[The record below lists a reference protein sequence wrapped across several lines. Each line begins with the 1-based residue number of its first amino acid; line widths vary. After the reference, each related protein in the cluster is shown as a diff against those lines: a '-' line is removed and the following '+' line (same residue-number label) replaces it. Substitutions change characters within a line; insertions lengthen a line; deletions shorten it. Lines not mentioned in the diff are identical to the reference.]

1 MPKKNPAQSY
11 DSYEVITQEDP
22 ETGDMLI
29 PIPPHLLKELGW
41 KEGDM
46 VNAENYYRHCISLPM
61 YPTLTDDEQ
70 NFVIE
75 KIEKFYN

>member
-1 MPKKNPAQSY
+1 MPKKNPAQNY

-41 KEGDM
+41 KEGDD
-46 VNAENYYRHCISLPM
+46 IDFSI
-61 YPTLTDDEQ
+61 DD
-70 NFVIE
+70 NGRIVLK
-75 KIEKFYN
+75 KI

>member
-29 PIPPHLLKELGW
+29 PLPPQLLKDLGW
-41 KEGDM
+41 KEGDD
-46 VNAENYYRHCISLPM
+46 VDFSI
-61 YPTLTDDEQ
+61 DDKGRI
-70 NFVIE
+70 VLK
-75 KIEKFYN
+75 KI

>member
-1 MPKKNPAQSY
+1 MSKKNPAQSY

-41 KEGDM
+41 KEGDD
-46 VNAENYYRHCISLPM
+46 IDFSI
-61 YPTLTDDEQ
+61 DD
-70 NFVIE
+70 NGRIVLK
-75 KIEKFYN
+75 KI